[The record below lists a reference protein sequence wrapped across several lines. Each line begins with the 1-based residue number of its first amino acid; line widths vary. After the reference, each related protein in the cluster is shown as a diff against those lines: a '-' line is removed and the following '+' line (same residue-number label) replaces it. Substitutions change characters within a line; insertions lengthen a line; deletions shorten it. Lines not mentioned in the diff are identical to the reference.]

1 MSIDGIGKRGGVTA
15 GAPAGAEVPAAP
27 GAAPAQGSF
36 QVGAPAAVAT
46 PDAASGASGASDA
59 FSALERGEINVDQY
73 LDARV
78 EGAVA
83 PLLSRLSPEQL
94 EFVRAELRTALETD
108 PVLVELVRKTTGG
121 VVRSG

>member
-1 MSIDGIGKRGGVTA
+1 MSIDGIGKRGGVTP
-15 GAPAGAEVPAAP
+15 GASVP

-36 QVGAPAAVAT
+36 EVGATGSAEAAAPAA
-46 PDAASGASGASDA
+46 AAGGSDA

-94 EFVRAELRTALETD
+94 EFVRSELRSALETD

-121 VVRSG
+121 AVRSE

>member
-1 MSIDGIGKRGGVTA
+1 MSIDGIGKRGGV
-15 GAPAGAEVPAAP
+15 AP
-27 GAAPAQGSF
+27 GASVPGSAPAQSEF
-36 QVGAPAAVAT
+36 EVAKADGAAAA
-46 PDAASGASGASDA
+46 DAASSTSDA

-94 EFVRAELRTALETD
+94 EFVRAELRSALETD
-108 PVLVELVRKTTGG
+108 PVLVELVQKTTGG
-121 VVRSG
+121 AVRGA

>member
-1 MSIDGIGKRGGVTA
+1 MSIDGIGKRGGVT
-15 GAPAGAEVPAAP
+15 P
-27 GAAPAQGSF
+27 GASVPGTAPAQGGF
-36 QVGAPAAVAT
+36 EVAKAEGALATEGAARADGT
-46 PDAASGASGASDA
+46 GDA

-94 EFVRAELRTALETD
+94 EFVRAELRSALETD
-108 PVLVELVRKTTGG
+108 PVLVELVQKTTGG
-121 VVRSG
+121 AVRGA